1 MTDGLYNVKIS
12 SQPTKSKTSSGPI
25 KVPQARFK
33 DPHAR
38 YKLEMIKSIRA
49 SRAASDPKISEAI
62 LRAKKIS
69 LVCMVCLRITTGR
82 GKEKWREKLN
92 CPGPKRL
99 TTQMMK
105 RMAVLHNRVN
115 TSTSVTRR

>member
-1 MTDGLYNVKIS
+1 MAKRCGKNSSVTRDPEWGTKKKEPEKVKPVKMTDGLYNVKIS

-62 LRAKKIS
+62 LRAK
-69 LVCMVCLRITTGR
+69 LVRVSNLKGCL
-82 GKEKWREKLN
+82 
-92 CPGPKRL
+92 
-99 TTQMMK
+99 
-105 RMAVLHNRVN
+105 AVF
-115 TSTSVTRR
+115 